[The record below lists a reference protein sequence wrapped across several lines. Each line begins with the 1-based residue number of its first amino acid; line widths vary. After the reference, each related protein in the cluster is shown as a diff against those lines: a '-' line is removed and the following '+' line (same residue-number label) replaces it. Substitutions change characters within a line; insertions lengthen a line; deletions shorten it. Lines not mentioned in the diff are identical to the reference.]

1 MRFLQVLSNQI
12 YTPFPNKLRPW
23 SLGAMWHWV
32 GGCGHQN
39 RSGRNRNT
47 GILWTHS
54 TCHHQRLIL
63 QVWVTSGGNKLVSF
77 LLLTKDEVACPPRVD
92 HPVSG
97 IIQGIIELQDIP
109 NQGIS
114 TLGTK
119 RKKGLYLNKKMK
131 GIPILLS
138 CPKEASA

>member
-54 TCHHQRLIL
+54 TCHHQHLSIER
-63 QVWVTSGGNKLVSF
+63 VSKWRPQQTKVF
-77 LLLTKDEVACPPRVD
+77 LLLTKDEVACPPRVN